1 MISELSNTLQTSAAK
16 ALKDFLAVKTS
27 EKILLI
33 FDDSTKEIADAFLN
47 ASIQLDLNLRL
58 KHMKP
63 TGGHGKE
70 PGTEIADLMKKFPVV
85 IAPTRFSLTHTKAV
99 REANNAGSRVA
110 TLPGI
115 DALVFV
121 DGLKADPLD
130 LKTTGESWQKVL
142 RKNHKIHI
150 ESTKGTDIEFSI
162 GMYPVMND
170 DGCLFEK
177 GIYGNLPAGEVF
189 VAPDPGTA
197 AGTLV
202 IDGTIGGLAWH
213 KNSPPATLILKD
225 GAISTFEGK
234 RAKSLEETLGR
245 FGGKSRVL
253 AEFGIG
259 TNRYL
264 KMTGNLLGDE
274 KIKGTVHVA
283 FGNNRNMGG
292 DNDVQIH
299 IDCLI
304 IKPDLYIDKKPAMK
318 NGEWLI

>member
-1 MISELSNTLQTSAAK
+1 MSELCNTLQTSAAK
-16 ALKDFLAVKTS
+16 ALKNFLAVKTS
-27 EKILLI
+27 EEILLI

-58 KHMKP
+58 KHMEP

-70 PGTEIADLMKKFPVV
+70 PRNEIAELMRKFPVV
-85 IAPTRFSLTHTKAV
+85 IAPTKFSLTHTKAV
-99 REANNAGSRVA
+99 RDAKDGGSRVA
-110 TLPGI
+110 TLPGVNTVI
-115 DALVFV
+115 FA
-121 DGLKADPLD
+121 DGLKADPLE

-142 RKNHKIHI
+142 RENHKIHI
-150 ESTKGTDIEFSI
+150 KSGKGTDIEFTI
-162 GMYPVMND
+162 GKYPVIND
-170 DGCLFEK
+170 DGCLFEG

-197 AGTLV
+197 VGTLV
-202 IDGTIGGLAWH
+202 IDGTISGQAWR

-225 GAISTFEGK
+225 GSVSIFEGK
-234 RAKSLEETLGR
+234 RAKTLEKTLGR
-245 FGGKSRVL
+245 FGKKACVL

-274 KIKGTVHVA
+274 KIRGTVHFA
-283 FGNNRNMGG
+283 FGNNCNMGG

-304 IKPDLYIDKKPAMK
+304 IKPDLYIDKELTMK
-318 NGEWLI
+318 NGNWLI